1 MIVSTPTRVWSF
13 KRLPLI
19 KKYCESDMLIFFL
32 FFLIFQIWIFPS
44 VDKTDQVRLGVCMC
58 EFCDFAQIFSVCFSN
73 IFWYIHKYHVLRF
86 FWVLLLSFLFVCL
99 PYFLW
104 WFYVLFDWFFVI
116 KLFTFIFLTFLQLL
130 PVSLPWF
137 DWLFVSVFSF
147 LLFSQIVYLFYSTD
161 WFLFC
166 YSFS

>member
-19 KKYCESDMLIFFL
+19 KKYCESDMLIFFY
-32 FFLIFQIWIFPS
+32 FFWFFRFEFFHPLTKLIRFVWVCACVNFAILHKYLVYVFQIYFDIYINIMFCAFS
-44 VDKTDQVRLGVCMC
+44 
-58 EFCDFAQIFSVCFSN
+58 EFCC
-73 IFWYIHKYHVLRF
+73 
-86 FWVLLLSFLFVCL
+86 WVFYLCVWLI
-99 PYFLW
+99 FLW

-137 DWLFVSVFSF
+137 DWLFVNVFSF